1 MKCRAWPRNS
11 ELLQNKE
18 ILNFILEKLTLV
30 DILFH
35 LLVPGEIRDKS
46 EEETERWKEGERE
59 GRQPQN

>member
-18 ILNFILEKLTLV
+18 ILNFILEKLTVV